1 MNYFGVIEIVSA
13 AVGFFHAYQSS
24 SSSDDAV
31 SNLHPEPFAPKT
43 LCLFA
48 SELFAR
54 QRRAEQLRRK
64 KKKKNLKH
72 TCLWTESKTLC
83 WYVQPLIISYRI
95 DKKKLIPAHAKS

>member
-64 KKKKNLKH
+64 KKKPKAHMPLDGVKNIVLVRSTPH
-72 TCLWTESKTLC
+72 HLLSD
-83 WYVQPLIISYRI
+83 R
-95 DKKKLIPAHAKS
+95 